1 MRPRLAG
8 TFRSSAALL
17 LPAVLLLSACGRYF
31 AGPLLPAD
39 AQPEGMTVNDDGSVT
54 YQLDRLEITLRPM
67 TDAQLNRQFALASRA
82 GGASLNPYTFGDWTA
97 PGDDWTP
104 PRFTVFRLQVGNYQF
119 PKVLL
124 DPLNT
129 YITTGNNRTYGPVT
143 YAQLYD
149 YYRTY
154 WQGRTGRGRTDFRA
168 RTDILKRT
176 LYPGEIVFSGLEKEG
191 FLVFPVLHDDVTDIR
206 VFIEDIAVRF
216 NYQEIPVETIDL
228 SFSFERDV
236 LRGFTPEDATPLN

>member
-1 MRPRLAG
+1 M
-8 TFRSSAALL
+8 SSSGRCRRAAPWL

-31 AGPLLPAD
+31 PGPLEPAGRQ
-39 AQPEGMTVNDDGSVT
+39 AEGMSVNDDGSVT
-54 YQLDRLEITLRPM
+54 YHLDRLEITLKPM
-67 TDAQLNRQFALASRA
+67 TDAQLNRQFAPVSQ
-82 GGASLNPYTFGDWTA
+82 GGAASLNPYTFGDWTA

-104 PRFTVFRLQVGNYQF
+104 PRFTVFRLQIGNYQF

-124 DPLNT
+124 DPLKT

-149 YYRTY
+149 YFRTY
-154 WQGRTGRGRTDFRA
+154 WQGRTGRGRSDFRA

-176 LYPGEIVFSGLEKEG
+176 LYPGDILFSGLEKEG

-206 VFIEDIAVRF
+206 VFIENIAVRF

-228 SFSFERDV
+228 SFSFVREV
-236 LRGFTPEDATPLN
+236 HRGFTPEDAAHLN

>member
-1 MRPRLAG
+1 MSRAG
-8 TFRSSAALL
+8 TIRRRAPWLLLPAALL
-17 LPAVLLLSACGRYF
+17 LGACGRYF
-31 AGPLLPAD
+31 AGPLQPAD
-39 AQPEGMTVNDDGSVT
+39 AQAEGMTVNDDGSIT
-54 YQLDRLEITLRPM
+54 YQLDRLEITLKPM
-67 TDAQLNRQFALASRA
+67 TDAQLNRQFAPVSK
-82 GGASLNPYTFGDWTA
+82 GGGGSLNPYTFGDWAA

-119 PKVLL
+119 PKILL
-124 DPLNT
+124 DPRKT
-129 YITTGNNRTYGPVT
+129 RITTGNNRTYGPVT

-176 LYPGEIVFSGLEKEG
+176 LYPGEIVFSGLEEGG

-216 NYQEIPVETIDL
+216 DYQELPVETIDL
-228 SFSFERDV
+228 GFSFEREMH
-236 LRGFTPEDATPLN
+236 RGFTPRDAAPVN